1 MKGCCCLLL
10 ALVCH
15 SATAW
20 AQDAAERELQ
30 DERAECRFTLLERA
44 DAREAVINAAA
55 RYAGCIGAP
64 TVLGCESS
72 FHAPERAR
80 QRYVDEI
87 ANTEAACDLTGIP
100 VETIPPP

>member
-44 DAREAVINAAA
+44 DAREAVIQCRRRLCGLYRGTDSAGVRKQLPRPGA
-55 RYAGCIGAP
+55 R
-64 TVLGCESS
+64 
-72 FHAPERAR
+72 
-80 QRYVDEI
+80 
-87 ANTEAACDLTGIP
+87 EAKICG
-100 VETIPPP
+100 